1 MEDGMNSENDGMG
14 FAAVATVALGTF
26 MCSFDMNAAN
36 MALPL
41 IQADFKATVA
51 ASEWVAVA
59 YLLTLSATLLA
70 GGRLADMLGHKRLYV
85 AGFAGFAVS
94 SLLCLFSRSILAL
107 IFCRVLQGLCASL
120 MMSSSNAIIVDA
132 VPPSKRGKALGFTAV
147 AVALAACAGPSLGG
161 LLAAS
166 FGWRAIFL
174 VNVPIGAVGSLL
186 AFRAIKRDGERA
198 AVKFDLLGALL
209 VTAGLL
215 FLLLS
220 LDLLSGGGA
229 SLATVCVL
237 AIAGLVVIEVFILHE
252 KRFSQPLLDLG
263 LFKNRVFS
271 AGNFAATLFYLSEF
285 ILVFLAPYF
294 LQGMRGLSAGSA
306 GLMMLPM
313 SLALM
318 AVAPLAGAL
327 SDRFDSRIACAAG
340 MVLLAVGE
348 LSMGGLSAA
357 TPAWR
362 LATVF
367 AVIGAGAGL
376 FMTPNNSAVMGSVPA
391 DRRGVAG
398 ATLGTMR
405 NLGMTLGEAISAA
418 LISSSM
424 ASRGLSLGEVGA
436 ADGRW
441 ALAFGGALRACCA
454 VAALAAIAAMALAL
468 GRGRRPPVAALLSE
482 PREGL

>member
-1 MEDGMNSENDGMG
+1 
-14 FAAVATVALGTF
+14 
-26 MCSFDMNAAN
+26 MCSFDLNAAN

-41 IQADFKATVA
+41 IQTDFKSSLA
-51 ASEWVAVA
+51 ASEWVVIA
-59 YLLTLSATLLA
+59 YLLTLSATLLV

-85 AGFAGFAVS
+85 AGFAGFALS
-94 SLLCLFSRSILAL
+94 SLLCFLSQSVLAL
-107 IFCRVLQGLCASL
+107 VLGRILQGLCASL
-120 MMSSSNAIIVDA
+120 MMSSSNAIIVGA
-132 VPPSKRGKALGFTAV
+132 VPPAKRGKALGFTAV

-161 LLAAS
+161 LLAAT

-174 VNVPIGAVGSLL
+174 VNAPVGAVGSFL
-186 AFRAIKRDGERA
+186 AFRIVAKDGERA
-198 AVKFDLLGALL
+198 AAKFDLLGALL
-209 VTAGLL
+209 ITAGLL
-215 FLLLS
+215 CLILS
-220 LDLLSGGGA
+220 LDLMSGGTA
-229 SLATVCVL
+229 SL
-237 AIAGLVVIEVFILHE
+237 GSVFILAAVGLAIVAAFIFRE
-252 KRFSQPLLDLG
+252 KRFPQPLLDLG
-263 LFKNRVFS
+263 LFESRVFL

-294 LQGMRGLSAGSA
+294 LQGLRGLSAGAA

-327 SDRFDSRIACAAG
+327 SDRFDGRIASAAG
-340 MVLLAVGE
+340 MALLAIGE
-348 LSMGGLSAA
+348 LSMAGLSAA

-362 LATVF
+362 LAAAF

-376 FMTPNNSAVMGSVPA
+376 FTTPNNSAVLGSVPA

-424 ASRGLSLGEVGA
+424 ASRGVAISAARA

-454 VAALAAIAAMALAL
+454 AAALAAIAAMVLSLA
-468 GRGRRPPVAALLSE
+468 RGRMARTALPSE
-482 PREGL
+482 PRGGL